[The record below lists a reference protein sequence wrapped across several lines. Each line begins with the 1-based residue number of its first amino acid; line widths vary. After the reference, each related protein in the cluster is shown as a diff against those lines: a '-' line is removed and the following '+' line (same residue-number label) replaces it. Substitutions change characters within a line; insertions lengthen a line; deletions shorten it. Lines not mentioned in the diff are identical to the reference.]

1 MCVLDF
7 TFSSCILLVCLK
19 MVREKK
25 MQSVVIIDRE
35 RRLQYLSLSTS
46 GEADNSK
53 DVELFINILLY
64 IYVYVYTS
72 TFKLDNTH
80 ISAHTYIHANEV
92 NSILKMRK
100 KTKQVRTYLFQ
111 YTNE

>member
-80 ISAHTYIHANEV
+80 ISAHTYIF
-92 NSILKMRK
+92 MRM
-100 KTKQVRTYLFQ
+100 R
-111 YTNE
+111 